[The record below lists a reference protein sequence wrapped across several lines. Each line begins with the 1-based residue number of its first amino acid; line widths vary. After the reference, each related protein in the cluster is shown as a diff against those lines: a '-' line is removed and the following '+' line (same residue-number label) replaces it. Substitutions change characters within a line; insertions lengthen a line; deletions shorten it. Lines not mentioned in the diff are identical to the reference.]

1 MLFLTLVLAVIAV
14 DGNTPETLIV
24 AVRPLV
30 VPLPIT
36 VLPLYNVTVEP
47 LGTPS
52 CTVTT
57 TFCPFSPAFSL
68 TELCS
73 ITGVLGLTFSVA
85 VAEFDELSEYVAVT
99 LYLNIPAV
107 LVLGCPFVQ
116 FQCIP
121 PGKFLVSSFRTT
133 KSDATG
139 LLTSPRES
147 PTVFVTSFPFIGYN
161 CASDLVSNLVPVA
174 AYTYA

>member
-1 MLFLTLVLAVIAV
+1 M
-14 DGNTPETLIV
+14 
-24 AVRPLV
+24 
-30 VPLPIT
+30 
-36 VLPLYNVTVEP
+36 
-47 LGTPS
+47 
-52 CTVTT
+52 
-57 TFCPFSPAFSL
+57 

-73 ITGVLGLTFSVA
+73 ITGLLGLTFSVA

-116 FQCIP
+116 FQRIP

-174 AYTYA
+174 AYTYAWSAVKAFPSLAVTAIVPAVWACASVTLSLKRTLIWNL